1 MGYSQSGHWFTV
13 PWPWGESGGLPF
25 PLQNISMSILVD
37 HALYYANPI
46 PPVQLYALKKK
57 SPCIPLFPVSFYCG
71 LFVGPLPKL
80 TYLVLVWF
88 STNEFVCFGTGFL
101 VPCIWAKIKIWIESK
116 FFGYIFYV
124 QFCFVLVWLQTC
136 SEDSIL
142 NLIASFS

>member
-1 MGYSQSGHWFTV
+1 MSSQ
-13 PWPWGESGGLPF
+13 
-25 PLQNISMSILVD
+25 NKIKSMSWKFEDKIFRTK
-37 HALYYANPI
+37 YI
-46 PPVQLYALKKK
+46 PQSQGYFLTSLSTSDLELNIKI
-57 SPCIPLFPVSFYCG
+57 SPFIFRCSQPLFLVSFYCG

-80 TYLVLVWF
+80 TYLVLVWI